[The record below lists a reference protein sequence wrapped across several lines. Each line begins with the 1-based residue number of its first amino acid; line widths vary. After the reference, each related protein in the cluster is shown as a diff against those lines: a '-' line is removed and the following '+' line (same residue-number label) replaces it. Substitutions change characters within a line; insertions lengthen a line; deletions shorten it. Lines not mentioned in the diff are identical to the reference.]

1 MMIETVYKALR
12 RRFRRLFHIKAHK
25 DSSAIRWG
33 IIGLGNMA
41 QVFADAL
48 NGNSSSILSAVASRS
63 KDKAVFFAKKNGV
76 KKAFGSYE
84 QMLADDSLKLDVV
97 YIATPVKYHYEYVKM
112 CLQARKNVLCEKP
125 IVSTT
130 AELEELISLARQQ
143 HCFLMEGMWMKC
155 LPVFRQARQMIANG
169 MIGNTELIRV
179 DFYKREIVDF
189 SRSVFNINEGGG
201 VLMDYGIYAL
211 AFAIDFLDGEPQN
224 LCYEVRK
231 NDKGMDTDWCI
242 MMIRDNIRAI
252 VNISSNFN
260 SASKATVI
268 GSGGS
273 IEWDAQFNRTS
284 RIKRFNSL
292 NQLQEEVEFEYGFD
306 GYEFEIAHVRDCLN
320 KGLKESDV
328 VPLDSSLTAL
338 KIVDVLNQ

>member
-1 MMIETVYKALR
+1 MIIITAYKALQ

-25 DSSAIRWG
+25 DSAAIRWG

-48 NGNSSSILSAVASRS
+48 NGNSSSLLAAVASRS

-76 KKAFGSYE
+76 KNAYGSYE

-112 CLQARKNVLCEKP
+112 CLQAGKNVLCEKP
-125 IVSTT
+125 IVSTS
-130 AELEELISLARQQ
+130 AEFEELILLARQQ

-155 LPVFRQARQMIANG
+155 LPVFRQAKQMIANG

-179 DFYKREIVDF
+179 DFYKREIVDS

-211 AFAIDFLDGEPQN
+211 AFAIDFLDGEPQD
-224 LCYEVRK
+224 LRFEVRK
-231 NDKGMDTDWCI
+231 NDEGMDTDWCI
-242 MMIRDNIRAI
+242 MMSRGDIRAI

-260 SASKATVI
+260 SSSKATVI

-306 GYEFEIAHVRDCLN
+306 GYEYEIAHVRDCLN

-328 VPLDSSLTAL
+328 VSHDSSRIAL
-338 KIVDVLNQ
+338 KIVDALNK